1 METANSKIESKFTR
15 FLGEKKNSLDR
26 QRMEKIGRYGR
37 LVTIRPFNGLTGR

>member
-15 FLGEKKNSLDR
+15 FLGEKNSLDR